1 MARMP
6 PDAASPT
13 IEAVV
18 AAIPAWQGREVRTEP
33 ISGGLTNR
41 NYRVEVDGAPF
52 FVRIPGPATELLAID
67 RANELFNTRAA
78 AQAGVG
84 PKVIE
89 ALPGWDVIVL
99 EWLPARTM
107 SVDAFGAPASPDR
120 IGAVLRRLHAGPPFK
135 LDFDMFRLTERYLAV
150 VDERALPIP
159 AGYREA
165 LPAVARI
172 ETALAQRPLAPVP
185 CHNDLLAENYLDDGR
200 RLWIVDYEYSGNNDP
215 TFELG
220 NTCQELG
227 FDDDRAALLCAAY
240 FGPTEFAASGPELL
254 ARMHLQ
260 MIMSDIGWT
269 LWAAIQARVSTIDY
283 DFWGWAEERWARAA
297 GNLARPA
304 FGEWLAA
311 VR

>member
-1 MARMP
+1 
-6 PDAASPT
+6 
-13 IEAVV
+13 
-18 AAIPAWQGREVRTEP
+18 
-33 ISGGLTNR
+33 
-41 NYRVEVDGAPF
+41 
-52 FVRIPGPATELLAID
+52 
-67 RANELFNTRAA
+67 
-78 AQAGVG
+78 
-84 PKVIE
+84 
-89 ALPGWDVIVL
+89 
-99 EWLPARTM
+99 
-107 SVDAFGAPASPDR
+107 
-120 IGAVLRRLHAGPPFK
+120 
-135 LDFDMFRLTERYLAV
+135 
-150 VDERALPIP
+150 
-159 AGYREA
+159 
-165 LPAVARI
+165 
-172 ETALAQRPLAPVP
+172 
-185 CHNDLLAENYLDDGR
+185 
-200 RLWIVDYEYSGNNDP
+200 YSGNNDP